1 MKEQEIR
8 RKQARII
15 LAELNREYE
24 IPSYL
29 EDDALRGIES
39 ALRGIERGLLRLEK
53 EGRRQD
59 GENGL

>member
-29 EDDALRGIES
+29 EDDALRGIE
-39 ALRGIERGLLRLEK
+39 RGLLRLEK
-53 EGRRQD
+53 EGRFKD

>member
-15 LAELNREYE
+15 LGELYKEYE

-29 EDDALRGIES
+29 EDDALRGIE
-39 ALRGIERGLLRLEK
+39 RGLLRLEK
-53 EGRRQD
+53 EGRQQE
-59 GENGL
+59 GGNGL

>member
-8 RKQARII
+8 RKRARII

-29 EDDALRGIES
+29 EDDALR
-39 ALRGIERGLLRLEK
+39 LEK
-53 EGRRQD
+53 EGRRRD
-59 GENGL
+59 GKNGL

>member
-8 RKQARII
+8 KKQARII

-29 EDDALRGIES
+29 EDDALRGIE
-39 ALRGIERGLLRLEK
+39 RGLLRLEK
-53 EGRRQD
+53 EGRFRD
-59 GENGL
+59 GWSN